1 MGGGLTGAETSV
13 SHHSQPTFS
22 EECALARSLQADFSV
37 AAIQVFLKFIA
48 RRDAYQNP
56 AHSLPGPIGEALK
69 EELPT
74 MRSRAFRPIATILSL
89 LLMAAVP
96 VHASPLTFADV
107 VHVMGNMQNGG
118 QNPQLRLR
126 TVQQQ
131 GTTPTS
137 GTNTTTTQTPSS
149 GGTTTSGGNRNTN
162 TAGGTEPS
170 SLIQGTQTPT
180 TQTPKVE
187 VVQQGD
193 IEGTICD
200 CGEVRLPAGHFPWW
214 WLAGIPAVCLT
225 GICTKDKPKCEGPG
239 CTVTQCIPK
248 AGEDANCQTTTI
260 PEPASLL
267 LFGSGL
273 AALGAGARRRYQRIK
288 LTKQESVATEV

>member
-1 MGGGLTGAETSV
+1 
-13 SHHSQPTFS
+13 
-22 EECALARSLQADFSV
+22 
-37 AAIQVFLKFIA
+37 
-48 RRDAYQNP
+48 
-56 AHSLPGPIGEALK
+56 
-69 EELPT
+69 

-96 VHASPLTFADV
+96 VHAGPLTFADV
-107 VHVMGNMQNGG
+107 VHVMGNMQNGS

-131 GTTPTS
+131 GSTPTNGKTTS
-137 GTNTTTTQTPSS
+137 TQTKSSNDTTTGGGGNSTTTT
-149 GGTTTSGGNRNTN
+149 
-162 TAGGTEPS
+162 AGSAPA
-170 SLIQGTQTPT
+170 SLIEGSQTPT
-180 TQTPKVE
+180 TQTPRVE

-193 IEGTICD
+193 IESTICN
-200 CGEVRLPAGHFPWW
+200 CGEIRVPGGRFPWW

-239 CTVTQCIPK
+239 CTITQCIPK
-248 AGEDANCQTTTI
+248 AGEDANCQTTII

-273 AALGAGARRRYQRIK
+273 AALGAGARRRYHRIK
-288 LTKQESVATEV
+288 LAKEESVATEV